1 MDRKAL
7 ENMLEQGQDN
17 AMLRYTLGNLYLKEG
32 DPETAVTHLR
42 KALEFNSRHS
52 ASWKI
57 LGKALNL
64 AGHNHEAV
72 DAYQQGIAIAEEL
85 GDIQAAKEMRVF
97 LNRLQ
102 RTD

>member
-1 MDRKAL
+1 L
-7 ENMLEQGQDN
+7 
-17 AMLRYTLGNLYLKEG
+17 
-32 DPETAVTHLR
+32 
-42 KALEFNSRHS
+42 S
-52 ASWKI
+52 
-57 LGKALNL
+57 L

-97 LNRLQ
+97 LTRLQ

>member
-7 ENMLEQGQDN
+7 EKMLEQGQDN
-17 AMLRYTLGNLYLKEG
+17 AMLRYTLGNLSLKEG
-32 DPETAVTHLR
+32 DPETAVT
-42 KALEFNSRHS
+42 
-52 ASWKI
+52 KI

-85 GDIQAAKEMRVF
+85 GDIQAAKEMGVF